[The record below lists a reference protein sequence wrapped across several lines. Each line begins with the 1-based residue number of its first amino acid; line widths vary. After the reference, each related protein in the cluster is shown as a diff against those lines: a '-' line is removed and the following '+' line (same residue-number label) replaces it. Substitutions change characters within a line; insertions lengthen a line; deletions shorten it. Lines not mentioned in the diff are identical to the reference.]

1 LGASLKTSV
10 ETSLNLLTTAIPAAL
25 PVAMS
30 AGVIFAINRLKNKN
44 IFCTSPPRMNVAGQ
58 IDTFVFD
65 KTGTLTEEG
74 LTVLGFRPT
83 VRSDSNCLTTFKNFT
98 SDAKTLTPK
107 GRWWNGENGVSCRSQ
122 NSTLFA
128 EALASCTAIT
138 FIDEKLVGDP
148 LDVQMFE
155 ATGWTLDETDHSR
168 IDSDGHLETIIAYV
182 YPKDA

>member
-1 LGASLKTSV
+1 MAITSVISIVATVPIQIVLGASLKTSV

-30 AGVIFAINRLKNKN
+30 AGVIFAINRLKGKN

-83 VRSDSNCLTTFKNFT
+83 ARSNNTNHTTFKNFT
-98 SDAKTLTPK
+98 SDAKKLTPK
-107 GRWWNGENGVSCRSQ
+107 GSWWNENSAESCRSE
-122 NSTLFA
+122 NSTMLA

-138 FIDEKLVGDP
+138 FIDGCLVGDP
-148 LDVQMFE
+148 LD
-155 ATGWTLDETDHSR
+155 
-168 IDSDGHLETIIAYV
+168 I
-182 YPKDA
+182 